1 MSNTLMNRMYGPWP
15 SILLIVGAGI
25 VSAFQVGKAPM
36 AMSAVQG
43 DLDLSLAA
51 ASWLLS
57 SFAIVGAIAGVPIG
71 LAVDH
76 VGARRMAVVGL
87 LLQGVGSL
95 LGGLAPDAFAL
106 LATRVLEGMGFLCL
120 IVAAPT
126 LVAAVAPVAVRGR
139 AMALWATFMPM
150 GMTLI
155 FLAAPSL
162 DMLGWRGFWHMNA
175 AIPLAYAALL
185 LWGLRLPPQAD
196 IPARRSIGRDVRD
209 AFVAR
214 DPWILGGLFM
224 FFSAAY
230 FALFGFLPT
239 LVSGWF
245 SVGNQAASMLSA
257 IAVAASAGG
266 NILGGQLLVRGV
278 SGHRLLRGAFGG
290 MALCSL
296 SIFGILGGATPPL
309 IAYVLCIVYS
319 LLGGLIPT
327 VIFDYA
333 PRYAPRP
340 QLVGAT
346 VGFAMQGNNVGL
358 IVGPACAGAIA
369 ATFGWPA
376 VSLLVLAMAA
386 GALVLV
392 FALES
397 PRIPARG

>member
-1 MSNTLMNRMYGPWP
+1 MNRMVGHWP
-15 SILLIVGAGI
+15 AILLIVGAGI
-25 VSAFQVGKAPM
+25 VSAFQVGKAAM
-36 AMSAVQG
+36 AMSAVQA
-43 DLDLSLAA
+43 DLHLSLAA
-51 ASWLLS
+51 ASWLVS
-57 SFAIVGAIAGVPIG
+57 SFAVVGAIAGVPIG

-76 VGARRMAVVGL
+76 VGARRMAVMGL
-87 LLQGVGSL
+87 LMQGAGSL
-95 LGGLAPDAFAL
+95 LGGLAPSAFVL

-126 LVAAVAPVAVRGR
+126 LVAAVAPIAVRER

-185 LWGLRLPPQAD
+185 LWGLRLPPQAHVTE
-196 IPARRSIGRDVRD
+196 RRPIGRDARD

-224 FFSAAY
+224 LFSAAY

-239 LVSGWF
+239 LVAGWF
-245 SVGNQAASMLSA
+245 AIGNQAASMLSA
-257 IAVAASAGG
+257 IAVAASAAG
-266 NILGGQLLVRGV
+266 NVLGGQLLVRGV
-278 SGHRLLRGAFGG
+278 AGHRLLRGAFAG
-290 MALCSL
+290 MALCGL
-296 SIFGILGGATPPL
+296 VIFDIFGGVTPPL
-309 IAYVLCIVYS
+309 IAYLLCIVYS

-340 QLVGAT
+340 HLVGAT

-358 IVGPACAGAIA
+358 IVGPASAGAIA
-369 ATFGWPA
+369 AAIGWPA
-376 VSLLVLAMAA
+376 VALLVLALAA

-392 FALES
+392 SVLKPPS
-397 PRIPARG
+397 SPARG

>member
-1 MSNTLMNRMYGPWP
+1 MNRMVGHWP
-15 SILLIVGAGI
+15 AILLIVGAGI
-25 VSAFQVGKAPM
+25 VSAFQVGKAAM
-36 AMSAVQG
+36 AMSAVQA
-43 DLDLSLAA
+43 DLHLSLAA
-51 ASWLLS
+51 ASWLVS
-57 SFAIVGAIAGVPIG
+57 SFAVVGAIAGVPIG

-76 VGARRMAVVGL
+76 VGARRMAVMGL
-87 LLQGVGSL
+87 LMQGAGSL
-95 LGGLAPDAFAL
+95 LGGLAPSAFVL

-126 LVAAVAPVAVRGR
+126 LVAAVAPIAVRER

-185 LWGLRLPPQAD
+185 LWGLRLPPHAHVTE
-196 IPARRSIGRDVRD
+196 RRPIGRDARD

-214 DPWILGGLFM
+214 GPWILGGLFM
-224 FFSAAY
+224 LFSAAY

-239 LVSGWF
+239 LVAGWF
-245 SVGNQAASMLSA
+245 AIGNQAASMLSA
-257 IAVAASAGG
+257 IAVAASAAG
-266 NILGGQLLVRGV
+266 NVLGGQLLVRGV
-278 SGHRLLRGAFGG
+278 PGHRLLRGAFAG
-290 MALCSL
+290 MALCGL
-296 SIFGILGGATPPL
+296 AIFDIFGGVTPPL
-309 IAYVLCIVYS
+309 IAYLLCIVYS

-358 IVGPACAGAIA
+358 IVGPASAGAIA
-369 ATFGWPA
+369 AAIGWPA
-376 VSLLVLAMAA
+376 VALLVLALAA

-392 FALES
+392 SVLKLPS
-397 PRIPARG
+397 VPVRG

>member
-1 MSNTLMNRMYGPWP
+1 MNRMVGHWP
-15 SILLIVGAGI
+15 AILLIVGAGI
-25 VSAFQVGKAPM
+25 VSAFQVGKAAM
-36 AMSAVQG
+36 AMSAVQA
-43 DLDLSLAA
+43 DLHLSLAA
-51 ASWLLS
+51 ASWLVS
-57 SFAIVGAIAGVPIG
+57 SFAVVGAIAGVPIG

-76 VGARRMAVVGL
+76 VGARRMAVMGL
-87 LLQGVGSL
+87 LMQGAGSL
-95 LGGLAPDAFAL
+95 LGGLAPSAFVL

-126 LVAAVAPVAVRGR
+126 LVAAVAPIAVRER

-175 AIPLAYAALL
+175 AIPLTYAALL
-185 LWGLRLPPQAD
+185 LWGLRLPPQAHVTE
-196 IPARRSIGRDVRD
+196 RRPIGRDARE

-224 FFSAAY
+224 LFSAAY

-239 LVSGWF
+239 LVAGWF
-245 SVGNQAASMLSA
+245 AIGHQAASMLSA

-266 NILGGQLLVRGV
+266 NVLGGQLLVRGV
-278 SGHRLLRGAFGG
+278 PGHRLLRGAFAG
-290 MALCSL
+290 MALCGL
-296 SIFGILGGATPPL
+296 AIFDIFGGVTPPL
-309 IAYVLCIVYS
+309 IAYLLCIVYS

-340 QLVGAT
+340 HLVGAT

-358 IVGPACAGAIA
+358 IVGPASAGAIA
-369 ATFGWPA
+369 ATIGWPA
-376 VSLLVLAMAA
+376 VALLVLALAA

-392 FALES
+392 SALKPPS
-397 PRIPARG
+397 SPARG

>member
-1 MSNTLMNRMYGPWP
+1 MNRMVGHWP
-15 SILLIVGAGI
+15 AILLIVGAGI
-25 VSAFQVGKAPM
+25 VSAFQVGKAAM
-36 AMSAVQG
+36 AMSAVQA
-43 DLDLSLAA
+43 DLHLSLAA
-51 ASWLLS
+51 ASWLVS
-57 SFAIVGAIAGVPIG
+57 SFAVVGAIAGVPIG

-76 VGARRMAVVGL
+76 VGARRMAVMGL
-87 LLQGVGSL
+87 LMQGAGSL
-95 LGGLAPDAFAL
+95 LGGLAPSAFVL

-126 LVAAVAPVAVRGR
+126 LVAAVAPIAVRER

-185 LWGLRLPPQAD
+185 LWGLRLPPQAHVTE
-196 IPARRSIGRDVRD
+196 RRPIGRDARD

-224 FFSAAY
+224 LFSAAY

-239 LVSGWF
+239 LVAGWF
-245 SVGNQAASMLSA
+245 AIGHQAASMLSA

-266 NILGGQLLVRGV
+266 NVLGGQLLLRGV
-278 SGHRLLRGAFGG
+278 PGHRLLRGAFAG
-290 MALCSL
+290 MALCGL
-296 SIFGILGGATPPL
+296 AIFDIFGGVTPPL
-309 IAYVLCIVYS
+309 IAYLLCIVYS

-340 QLVGAT
+340 HLVGAT

-358 IVGPACAGAIA
+358 IVGPASAGAIA
-369 ATFGWPA
+369 AAIGWPA
-376 VSLLVLAMAA
+376 VALLVLALAA

-392 FALES
+392 SVLKPPS
-397 PRIPARG
+397 SPARG

>member
-1 MSNTLMNRMYGPWP
+1 MNRMVGHWP
-15 SILLIVGAGI
+15 AILLIVGAGI
-25 VSAFQVGKAPM
+25 VSAFQVGKAAM
-36 AMSAVQG
+36 AMSAVQA
-43 DLDLSLAA
+43 DLHLSLAA
-51 ASWLLS
+51 ASWLVS
-57 SFAIVGAIAGVPIG
+57 SFAVVGAIAGVPIG

-76 VGARRMAVVGL
+76 VGARRMAVMGL
-87 LLQGVGSL
+87 LMQGAGSL
-95 LGGLAPDAFAL
+95 LGGLAPSAFAL

-126 LVAAVAPVAVRGR
+126 LVAAVAPIAVRER

-185 LWGLRLPPQAD
+185 LWGLRLPPQAHVTE
-196 IPARRSIGRDVRD
+196 RRPIGRDARD

-214 DPWILGGLFM
+214 NPWILGGLFM
-224 FFSAAY
+224 LFSAAY

-239 LVSGWF
+239 LVAGWF
-245 SVGNQAASMLSA
+245 AIGHQAASMLSA

-266 NILGGQLLVRGV
+266 NVLGGQLLLRGV
-278 SGHRLLRGAFGG
+278 PGHRLLRGAFAG
-290 MALCSL
+290 MALCGL
-296 SIFGILGGATPPL
+296 AIFDIFGGVTPPL
-309 IAYVLCIVYS
+309 IAYLLCIVYS

-340 QLVGAT
+340 HLVGAT

-358 IVGPACAGAIA
+358 IVGPASAGAIA
-369 ATFGWPA
+369 AAIGWPA
-376 VSLLVLAMAA
+376 VALLVLALAA

-392 FALES
+392 SVLKPPS
-397 PRIPARG
+397 SPARG